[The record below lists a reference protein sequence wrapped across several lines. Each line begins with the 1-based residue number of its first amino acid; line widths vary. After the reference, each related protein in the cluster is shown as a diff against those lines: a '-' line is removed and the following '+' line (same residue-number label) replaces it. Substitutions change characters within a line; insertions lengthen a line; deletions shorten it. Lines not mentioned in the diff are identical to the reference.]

1 MEHTNPTCRAEWILA
16 ALMRLEGPL
25 TRYSLRL
32 TGNVEQ
38 ARDVVQEAFLRL
50 CREDPA
56 ELDGRLDQWLF
67 TVCRNQALDVRR
79 KEQRM
84 TTAAFERVEASSGR
98 EIEPA
103 HAAEQSDDASL
114 VAALVGQLP
123 VNQQEV
129 VRLKFQNSLSSTFA
143 IFDGVFFR
151 SKLLKQRKPPCES
164 QGQRDGADQ
173 FASLL
178 G

>member
-129 VRLKFQNSLSSTFA
+129 VRLKFQNSLSYREISEITGLSISNVGF
-143 IFDGVFFR
+143 
-151 SKLLKQRKPPCES
+151 LLHHALKTLRTQVHAQPT
-164 QGQRDGADQ
+164 
-173 FASLL
+173 
-178 G
+178 